1 MPVLVGLAMRSKA
14 EGGARDGFTRAEC
27 FRLVDKVLS
36 VPHIDKKSGGGE
48 AATEK
53 KAKKKTKKTKKAAAE
68 EEGGLQLKQAETW
81 NACLEANVGPLL
93 SAISAAMA
101 PVAPVALVASS
112 AAVVEEAEDED
123 EAEEVEVEGG
133 KKGKKG
139 KKNLNPKQRKKAK
152 KNEKKNSKKVK
163 QNKTPQ
169 PLAAKR
175 VRVILGCL
183 HRLVKVLRSM
193 GVVEGG
199 PVGKKAAK
207 AAGGAAPAC
216 PFSTA
221 LCDEWKASLGDIHED
236 VLLSHGCTS
245 LSRPVRQLCHQIA
258 ALLGLSAP
266 ADAIEGGSGGGGAGG
281 AGGAGGKKRK
291 KETPVEAVDEVGEE
305 AVVKSAKK
313 SKKGKGGGAVKTEA
327 AVSGGTGKK
336 SKRKR

>member
-1 MPVLVGLAMRSKA
+1 M
-14 EGGARDGFTRAEC
+14 
-27 FRLVDKVLS
+27 
-36 VPHIDKKSGGGE
+36 PHIDKKSGGGE

-53 KAKKKTKKTKKAAAE
+53 KKARKKTKKAAAD
-68 EEGGLQLKQAETW
+68 EEGGGLQWKQAETW

-101 PVAPVALVASS
+101 PVAPVASS
-112 AAVVEEAEDED
+112 AAVVEEAEEE
-123 EAEEVEVEGG
+123 EAEEVEGG
-133 KKGKKG
+133 GKGKKG

-152 KNEKKNSKKVK
+152 KKEEKKNIKKVK

-175 VRVILGCL
+175 MRVILGCL
-183 HRLVKVLRSM
+183 HRLVKVLRSL

-207 AAGGAAPAC
+207 TAGGAAPAC
-216 PFSTA
+216 PFSAA
-221 LCDEWKASLGDIHED
+221 LCDEWKASLGGIHEEL
-236 VLLSHGCTS
+236 LLSHGCTS
-245 LSRPVRQLCHQIA
+245 LSRPVRQLCHQVA

-266 ADAIEGGSGGGGAGG
+266 ADAIGCGGAAGAAGAAGG

-291 KETPVEAVDEVGEE
+291 KETPVEAVDEEGEGGEE
-305 AVVKSAKK
+305 AKNAKK
-313 SKKGKGGGAVKTEA
+313 SKKVKGEAAVKTEA